1 MARKYIE
8 KNYERPFFDKLL
20 RNFLSITLPNVRYF
34 KVASFFVK
42 IGKPFSFLFPKK
54 IKNMIGLMPTSFP
67 KKLLK
72 NQEIYRAKGKKIAR
86 VALLTGCV
94 QKEISPQINESTI
107 RLLNR
112 HGVEVVVMKKILVTR
127 KLLKDCEDKAIK
139 TFEAKLNTNDELYS
153 QSKLI
158 ELSQGCDAVLTSLTD
173 KMDEETI
180 NKLPE
185 TVKVISNFAVGFGNI
200 DLEAAKKRGIAVTNT
215 PEVLSDAT
223 AEIGILLILGA
234 CRRAAEGIEAAKESN
249 WKWSADYLIG
259 KQLTGSR
266 LGILGMGRIG
276 QKIAKIAKSLGMIIH
291 YHNRSKL
298 SDDKEQGAIY
308 HDSLKSLFSV
318 SDVLSICCPATKE
331 TVNLINK
338 ETVEYFPKGA
348 VITNV
353 ARGDIVDDDALI
365 DALNRRK
372 IYAAGLD
379 VYKGEPNLN
388 PGYLKIKTA
397 FILPHLGS
405 ATKDTRT
412 AMANLAIDNIDEFF
426 NTGNCK
432 NKVN

>member
-1 MARKYIE
+1 
-8 KNYERPFFDKLL
+8 
-20 RNFLSITLPNVRYF
+20 
-34 KVASFFVK
+34 
-42 IGKPFSFLFPKK
+42 
-54 IKNMIGLMPTSFP
+54 
-67 KKLLK
+67 
-72 NQEIYRAKGKKIAR
+72 
-86 VALLTGCV
+86 
-94 QKEISPQINESTI
+94 
-107 RLLNR
+107 
-112 HGVEVVVMKKILVTR
+112 MKKILITR
-127 KLLKDCEDKAIK
+127 KLLKASEEKA
-139 TFEAKLNTNDELYS
+139 AKLFETKFNNNDELYS

-173 KMDEETI
+173 KMDAETI
-180 NKLPE
+180 NKLPD

-215 PEVLSDAT
+215 PEVLTDAT

-234 CRRAAEGIEAAKESN
+234 CRRVSEGIEAARESS

-298 SDDKEQGAIY
+298 SEDKEQGAIY

-338 ETVEYFPKGA
+338 ETVEYFPTGA

-353 ARGDIVDDDALI
+353 ARGDIVDDEALI
-365 DALNRRK
+365 DALHRRK

-388 PGYLKIKTA
+388 PGYLKIKSV

-405 ATKDTRT
+405 ATKHTRT

-426 NTGNCK
+426 KTGNCT

>member
-1 MARKYIE
+1 
-8 KNYERPFFDKLL
+8 
-20 RNFLSITLPNVRYF
+20 
-34 KVASFFVK
+34 
-42 IGKPFSFLFPKK
+42 
-54 IKNMIGLMPTSFP
+54 
-67 KKLLK
+67 
-72 NQEIYRAKGKKIAR
+72 
-86 VALLTGCV
+86 
-94 QKEISPQINESTI
+94 
-107 RLLNR
+107 
-112 HGVEVVVMKKILVTR
+112 
-127 KLLKDCEDKAIK
+127 
-139 TFEAKLNTNDELYS
+139 
-153 QSKLI
+153 
-158 ELSQGCDAVLTSLTD
+158 
-173 KMDEETI
+173 MDEETI
-180 NKLPE
+180 NKLPD
-185 TVKVISNFAVGFGNI
+185 TIKIISNFAVGFGNI

-234 CRRAAEGIEAAKESN
+234 CRRVSEGIQSAKESN

-259 KQLTGSR
+259 KQLTGTR

-276 QKIAKIAKSLGMIIH
+276 QKIAKIAKSLGMVIH

-298 SDDKEQGAIY
+298 SEEKEQGAIY
-308 HDSLKSLFSV
+308 HDNLKSLFSV

-331 TVNLINK
+331 TENLINR
-338 ETVEYFPKGA
+338 ETLEYFPTGA

-353 ARGDIVDDDALI
+353 ARGDIVDDEALI

-388 PGYLKIKTA
+388 PGYLKIKSA

-405 ATKDTRT
+405 ATKHTRI

-426 NTGNCK
+426 NTGNCT